1 MTSNPNPRST
11 SLRSYP
17 VNSPEAAA
25 RIIALTML
33 ADGHLSQSELD
44 VLHRRGGCEQL
55 GLEPDRLHDVLL
67 ALCEDLLH
75 GAQISWSEAC
85 KVDPHALSQLMSEID
100 DPGLRERV
108 LALCVQVAEADQH
121 VSDGE
126 SLLLVHAVEQWGLHA
141 RMFRPRAAASEPP
154 HLRAS

>member
-1 MTSNPNPRST
+1 M
-11 SLRSYP
+11 RSYP

-33 ADGHLSQSELD
+33 ADGHLSQNELD

-85 KVDPHALSQLMSEID
+85 KVDPHALSRLMSEID
-100 DPGLRERV
+100 DPALRERV
-108 LALCVQVAEADQH
+108 LALCVQVAEADEH
-121 VSDGE
+121 PSEAE
-126 SLLLVHAVEQWGLHA
+126 SLLLTHAVEQWGLRA
-141 RMFRPRAAASEPP
+141 RMFQLRAAAHEPP
-154 HLRAS
+154 QLHAG

>member
-1 MTSNPNPRST
+1 M
-11 SLRSYP
+11 RSYP

-25 RIIALTML
+25 RIVALTML
-33 ADGHLSQSELD
+33 ADGHLSQNEFD
-44 VLHRRGGCEQL
+44 VLHRGGGSATL

-75 GAQISWSEAC
+75 GAGLEWSQAC
-85 KVDPHALSQLMSEID
+85 KVDPHALSSLMAEID
-100 DPGLRERV
+100 EPGLRQRV

-126 SLLLVHAVEQWGLHA
+126 SLLLTQAVEQWGLQAH
-141 RMFRPRAAASEPP
+141 MFIERDAVPHERPRLHAG
-154 HLRAS
+154 